1 MRIRLFIVG
10 ILAFSPFTRGVA
22 ADENHNTEESLEE
35 AFLFFPAVAT
45 AEMSVS
51 QFDEGCRKD
60 EGKLQ
65 IEGDIH
71 TCVVG
76 RMTLRKVTVKGQG
89 RRGMAG
95 VKTTNGDAYKYLVG
109 KMGPE
114 DTKETQASATLYT
127 WNREKGVKITL
138 SVGDKG
144 TMVTVEL
151 P

>member
-1 MRIRLFIVG
+1 MRKKLFIVG
-10 ILAFSPFTRGVA
+10 ILALAPFTSGVA
-22 ADENHNTEESLEE
+22 ADKKYDTEESLEE
-35 AFLFFPAVAT
+35 AFLLFPAVAT

-65 IEGDIH
+65 VQGDIH

-76 RMTLRKVTVKGQG
+76 RMTLRKATAKGRG
-89 RRGMAG
+89 RQGMAG
-95 VKTTNGDAYKYLVG
+95 VKTTNGDAYKYLAG

-114 DTKETQASATLYT
+114 DTKEKQSSATLYT
-127 WNREKGVKITL
+127 WNRDKGFKITL

>member
-1 MRIRLFIVG
+1 MRKELFIVG
-10 ILAFSPFTRGVA
+10 ILAFAPFTSGVA
-22 ADENHNTEESLEE
+22 ADENSETEESLEE
-35 AFLFFPAVAT
+35 AFLLFPAFAT

-60 EGKLQ
+60 EGRLQ
-65 IEGDIH
+65 IQGDIH

-76 RMTLRKVTVKGQG
+76 RMTLRKVTAKDRG
-89 RRGMAG
+89 RQGMAG

-114 DTKETQASATLYT
+114 DAKETQSSATFYT